1 MINYLII
8 LQIFIDIFFIA
19 IIWLLL
25 SEINKLSRELA
36 GIYHIISDWS
46 YKIAQQKVKEEYNDK
61 DYTSDGSGENG

>member
-8 LQIFIDIFFIA
+8 LQIFIDIFFVA

-36 GIYHIISDWS
+36 GVYHIISDWS
-46 YKIAQQKVKEEYNDK
+46 YKIAQTKVKEEYNDK
-61 DYTSDGSGENG
+61 DNIGDGGSQ